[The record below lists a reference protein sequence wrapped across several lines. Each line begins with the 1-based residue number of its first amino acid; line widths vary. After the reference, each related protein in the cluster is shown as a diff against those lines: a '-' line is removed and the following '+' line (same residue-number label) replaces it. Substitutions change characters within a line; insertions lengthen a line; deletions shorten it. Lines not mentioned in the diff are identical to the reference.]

1 MPFIGASAL
10 AIARIR
16 PGTRGS
22 VGGWKPSSTPSSR
35 TCIRAGS
42 TPKSLAMSRLD
53 ASDGVRM
60 KRACWATCFCIR
72 RKPYQRLQRE
82 LAPRVRRR
90 GDVDAPVEGDR
101 VVDRGQERQPH
112 LLDLEHPVAED
123 LVVVGD
129 VEVVDPVPQQ
139 PGDPGAERL
148 GLGEAGHAHGG
159 ELLDVDPVPELREL
173 GHPERVRLPVEV
185 QARHLG
191 EGHALVELRV
201 GLAAEHL
208 DGVAERHQLTTE
220 VAQVDA
226 LAATVRLGAVR
237 QHRYPHRRGPPSAPD
252 GGPRLVT
259 PDS

>member
-1 MPFIGASAL
+1 MPCTNRTESLIESLSISFSVLPPGFGAVTRISSRSRSVRSLANASSRVAMPFIGASAL

-60 KRACWATCFCIR
+60 KRACWATFFCIR
-72 RKPYQRLQRE
+72 RKPYQRLSRE
-82 LAPRVRRR
+82 LAPRVLRR

-112 LLDLEHPVAED
+112 LLDLEHPVAEH

-129 VEVVDPVPQQ
+129 VEVVHVGPAAARATRELNV
-139 PGDPGAERL
+139 L
-148 GLGEAGHAHGG
+148 GSGKPGHAHRG
-159 ELLDVDPVPELREL
+159 ELLDVDPVAELA
-173 GHPERVRLPVEV
+173 
-185 QARHLG
+185 Q
-191 EGHALVELRV
+191 
-201 GLAAEHL
+201 LAAP
-208 DGVAERHQLTTE
+208 GTGPA
-220 VAQVDA
+220 
-226 LAATVRLGAVR
+226 
-237 QHRYPHRRGPPSAPD
+237 RGRGRGSAPW
-252 GGPRLVT
+252 
-259 PDS
+259 